1 MSANEPS
8 LRRTT
13 VIDPDSSA
21 EFLEATGRWRA
32 RDVSYWAGRWD
43 RLSRL
48 VPTFTIEPFKVHPD
62 SPANPHIKV
71 VVRQPLT
78 VTEQQIP
85 VGTVSNSYQLA
96 QHHDVVEH
104 CFDGLRLV
112 GVDPVS
118 LKCEVGLTP
127 LGEWMNFR
135 AYFPESH
142 NHTPV
147 DGKPLG
153 LRLECFNS
161 VDGSSRLVIL
171 LGWLRFVC
179 ANGLVIGETK
189 AELRDVHDENLN
201 LAAIPE
207 IIVAGMNGVGNDL
220 QRIRGWEA
228 VEVASTA
235 LTSWANGKLAA
246 KWGKKAACR
255 VFHICTSGSDVE
267 LLDPFAKGEA
277 TEKPVKSTID
287 VPGAAC
293 PAKTLY
299 DVSQALSWIATQRTN
314 TEERVEWQSAIP
326 ELIGSLRNAA

>member
-1 MSANEPS
+1 MNDQNSP
-8 LRRTT
+8 
-13 VIDPDSSA
+13 A
-21 EFLEATGRWRA
+21 ELLDATGRWRA

-43 RLSRL
+43 RLARL
-48 VPTFTIEPFKVHPD
+48 VPTFTIEPFKAAPD
-62 SPANPHIKV
+62 SPSNPHMKA
-71 VVRQPLT
+71 VVRQPLA
-78 VTEQQIP
+78 VTEHPIP

-96 QHHDVVEH
+96 QHHNVVER
-104 CFDGLRLV
+104 CFEGLRLV

-118 LKCEVGLTP
+118 LRCEVGLTP

-142 NHTPV
+142 NHTPR
-147 DGKPLG
+147 DGKALG

-189 AELRDVHDENLN
+189 AELRDVHDEHLN
-201 LAAIPE
+201 LGAIPG
-207 IIVAGMNGVGNDL
+207 IIVAGMNVVGNDL

-228 VEVASTA
+228 IEVPSMA
-235 LTSWANGKLAA
+235 LTGWANGKLAQ

-255 VFHICTSGSDVE
+255 IFHICNTGSDVE
-267 LLDPFAKGEA
+267 LLDPFAKGDA
-277 TEKPVKSTID
+277 TEKPVKSTIE
-287 VPGAAC
+287 VPGAAR

-299 DVSQALSWIATQRTN
+299 DISQALSWIATRRPN
-314 TEERVEWQSAIP
+314 TEERVEWQSQIP
-326 ELIGSLRNAA
+326 ELIGGLRTAATNQKTA